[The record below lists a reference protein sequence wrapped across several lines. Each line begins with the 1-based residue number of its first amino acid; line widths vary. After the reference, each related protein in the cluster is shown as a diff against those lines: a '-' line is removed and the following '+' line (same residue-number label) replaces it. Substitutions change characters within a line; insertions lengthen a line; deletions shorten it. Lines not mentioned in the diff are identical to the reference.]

1 MNMHDVT
8 SNLNSPFLIF
18 VKYDSN
24 NNIDN
29 LQIDGGGKQGLDNAN
44 GDEAQLFET
53 HMEELK
59 KQGAIRILIIGI
71 HQRGYFSR

>member
-1 MNMHDVT
+1 MGFIMNMHDAT
-8 SNLNSPFLIF
+8 SNLDSPFLIF
-18 VKYDSN
+18 VKCDSN

-44 GDEAQLFET
+44 GDETQLFET

-59 KQGAIRILIIGI
+59 KQGAI
-71 HQRGYFSR
+71 